1 MVQYYIT
8 VPFDIE
14 KIQEMLIMPKEYNGK
29 IYTEGAP
36 HDINEFLEIIKIL
49 RSEEGC
55 PWDRAQTHESLKK
68 CLTDETEEVLAA
80 IDNNDKENLCEE
92 LGDILLQFVM
102 HAQIGAEN
110 GEFTFQDIVQMV
122 SDKMIRRHP
131 HVFGDMK
138 RPETPEEGL
147 EMWREVKRREKE
159 R

>member
-92 LGDILLQFVM
+92 LGDILLQVVM
-102 HAQIGAEN
+102 HAQIGAEI
-110 GEFTFQDIVQMV
+110 GRA
-122 SDKMIRRHP
+122 SC
-131 HVFGDMK
+131 
-138 RPETPEEGL
+138 
-147 EMWREVKRREKE
+147 RERV
-159 R
+159 